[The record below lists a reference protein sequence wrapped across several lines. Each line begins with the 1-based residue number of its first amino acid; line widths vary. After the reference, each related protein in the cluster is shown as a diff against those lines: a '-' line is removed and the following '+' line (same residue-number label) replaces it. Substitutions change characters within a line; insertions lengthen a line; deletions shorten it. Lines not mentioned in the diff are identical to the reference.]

1 MLASPLGSSET
12 HILRIFDG
20 VTKKSGIFR
29 KKWDLIGKNGV
40 VLP

>member
-20 VTKKSGIFR
+20 VTKNPGFLEKSGI
-29 KKWDLIGKNGV
+29 
-40 VLP
+40 